1 MKNINFFYRIKPLT
15 FALQM
20 KNYIPFLLA
29 IVLFSC
35 KSANKNT
42 LLSANDFSNK
52 ITTENSVVLDV
63 RTPDEFNAGHLNNAI
78 NINFESADFDQQIA
92 QLDKSKTYAVYCLKG
107 VRSGKAMD
115 KMQSL
120 GFKNIYGLDG
130 GIEAWQ
136 SANLPLANTVHDTA
150 KVTQPTSDVIPDFK
164 TAIYGDKLVMVDFNA
179 VWCGPCRRMQ
189 PFVDLIKEER
199 SSEVLVYGI
208 DTDEN
213 PQLAQEYQIYNL
225 PTVIFLKKGAVLY
238 RQEGYHDQKALNDLV
253 TKFK

>member
-1 MKNINFFYRIKPLT
+1 MKNINFFYGIKPSI

-29 IVLFSC
+29 IMLFSC
-35 KSANKNT
+35 QSANKNK
-42 LLSANDFSNK
+42 LLSANDFNNK
-52 ITTENSVVLDV
+52 INTENPLVLDV
-63 RTPDEFNAGHLNNAI
+63 RTPEEFNAGHLNNAI
-78 NINFESADFDQQIA
+78 NIDFESSDFDQQVA
-92 QLDKSKTYAVYCLKG
+92 QLDKTKTYAVYCFSG
-107 VRSGKAMD
+107 ARSNKAMN

-130 GIEAWQ
+130 GIKAWQ
-136 SANLPLANTVHDTA
+136 SADFPLTINAVDTA
-150 KVTQPTSDVIPDFK
+150 KSTQPTVAKAPDFK

-179 VWCGPCRRMQ
+179 TWCGPCRRMQ

-225 PTVIFLKKGAVLY
+225 PTVIFLKKGAILY